1 MKING
6 IEPTDLNN
14 PIVRKISDLKFQNGT
29 SVLMGNYKDAI
40 KAQKELA
47 KIGVD
52 NFELV
57 TKVPSRIS
65 GQIPLFSKYG
75 LRVIAFSIFNK
86 LRLKTIEEMK
96 FGELCKLYKKGLIKF

>member
-14 PIVRKISDLKFQNGT
+14 PLVRKISDLKFQNGT

-57 TKVPSRIS
+57 TKVPSRLSGSIS
-65 GQIPLFSKYG
+65 LFSKMG
-75 LRVIAFSIFNK
+75 MRVIGFSLINA
-86 LRLKTIEEMK
+86 LRIKTLDEIK
-96 FGELCKLYKKGLIKF
+96 FRELCKLYKSGIIKF